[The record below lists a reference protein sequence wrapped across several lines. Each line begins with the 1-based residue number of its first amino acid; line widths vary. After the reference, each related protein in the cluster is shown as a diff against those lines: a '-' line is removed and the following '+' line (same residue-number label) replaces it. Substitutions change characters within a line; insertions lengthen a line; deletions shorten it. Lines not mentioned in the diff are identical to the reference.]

1 MVAAVKAKIRALQAA
16 NEEEESSGSNTEAEE
31 EEDPKVVLEKDTS
44 CGSTPR
50 DKALPQSPESAA
62 TLHANPDS
70 DSSWEPSQSIF
81 EEEEEVE
88 DEDEAPD
95 EKGNHRNRMEDAEQ
109 GDLEDAQGIVLQM
122 LKDLRYG
129 NKPEDSSHLQTMDS
143 ALVKIL
149 LDLKMLDVS
158 QSCAARSRESVIQGG
173 SVKRA
178 FSPS

>member
-1 MVAAVKAKIRALQAA
+1 
-16 NEEEESSGSNTEAEE
+16 
-31 EEDPKVVLEKDTS
+31 
-44 CGSTPR
+44 
-50 DKALPQSPESAA
+50 
-62 TLHANPDS
+62 
-70 DSSWEPSQSIF
+70 
-81 EEEEEVE
+81 
-88 DEDEAPD
+88 
-95 EKGNHRNRMEDAEQ
+95 MEDAEQ